1 MQLLA
6 NCRAV
11 LARLGITRREARLL
25 ALLALA
31 GFALRVAFVLTT
43 QDHTLRGDEHEY
55 DLEGR
60 FIEEG
65 KWFWTTTPTGVPHEG
80 MWKTPV
86 YPAFVGVMYKLLGT
100 DYDRVF
106 LVQAAIGM
114 VTIALTWLLARKLFG
129 ARVAWAA
136 AAVVALLPFAW
147 QFEVR
152 LYAES
157 LVTPLTLLLLLLV
170 LDEAPTWRR
179 VIGVGALCG
188 LIILTRPSA
197 LYLVP
202 MIAVAFLVTAGVRR
216 GLVLSAA
223 ATVTAALVILPWTIR
238 NHEVSGAWV
247 PLSTQSAA
255 PYGVFNDDSA
265 NDEEYPWAWRIFN
278 ERDRPILENA
288 RELGEVE
295 FADRL
300 RENTVEYIKDNPSS
314 VPKAFFWNGITRLWD
329 VRRPRHV
336 LDEAESTGRP
346 RWFAGIALGAYWIAL
361 PLALAGLVLLRRR
374 PALLLPLLA
383 MAASASVIYTADG
396 LTRYRAPFD
405 PVIAIL
411 ACFAV
416 LTLLERR
423 RAPAA

>member
-1 MQLLA
+1 MLG
-6 NCRAV
+6 
-11 LARLGITRREARLL
+11 RLGITRREARLL
-25 ALLALA
+25 ALIALA
-31 GFALRVAFVLTT
+31 GLALRIAFVLAT

-60 FIEEG
+60 FIADG

-86 YPAFVGVMYKLLGT
+86 YPAFVGVMYKVLGENP
-100 DYDRVF
+100 DRVF
-106 LVQAAIGM
+106 LVQAVIGV
-114 VTIALTWLLARKLFG
+114 VTIVLTWLLARKLFG
-129 ARVAWAA
+129 TRVAFAA
-136 AAVVALLPFAW
+136 AAVVAICPFAW

-157 LVTPLTLLLLLLV
+157 LVVPLTLLLLLL
-170 LDEAPTWRR
+170 LLEESPSWRR
-179 VIGVGALCG
+179 VVGIGALCG

-197 LYLVP
+197 LYLLP
-202 MIAVAFLVTAGVRR
+202 MIATAFVVAAGLRR
-216 GLVLSAA
+216 GVLLTAA
-223 ATVTAALVILPWTIR
+223 AVAAAALVILPWTIR

-265 NDEEYPWAWRIFN
+265 NDEKYPWAWRIYN
-278 ERDRPILENA
+278 KRDAPILSNA

-300 RENTVEYIKDNPSS
+300 RENTTEYIKDHPSS

-329 VRRPRHV
+329 VRRPSHV
-336 LDEAESTGRP
+336 LDEGESTGRP
-346 RWFAGIALGAYWIAL
+346 RWFAGLGLATYWIAL
-361 PLALAGLVLLRRR
+361 PLALVALWLLRRR
-374 PALLLPLLA
+374 LALLLPLLVVA
-383 MAASASVIYTADG
+383 FSASLIYTADG

-405 PVIAIL
+405 PLIAIL
-411 ACFAV
+411 ACFTAV
-416 LTLLERR
+416 TLFDAWRARR
-423 RAPAA
+423 T